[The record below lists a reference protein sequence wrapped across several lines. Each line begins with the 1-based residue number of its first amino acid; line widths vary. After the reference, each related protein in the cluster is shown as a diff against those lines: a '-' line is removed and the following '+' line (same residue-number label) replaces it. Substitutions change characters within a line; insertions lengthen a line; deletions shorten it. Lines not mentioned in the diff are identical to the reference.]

1 LLFRPIVFKVH
12 SINYLGSKLLDN
24 LIKLTCPTKEDS
36 LTDNL
41 PTVSLFSGAGGLD
54 LGLRSAG
61 LSVRFQIDNDHACY
75 ETLRLNQAIYWPQS
89 KIIEDSI
96 ENWSTSRLLENAGL
110 KVGEAILVC
119 GGPPCQ
125 PFSKSAFWVPN
136 RWKDRKRK
144 RPESNVSRSVE
155 SFEGL
160 NDPRT
165 SLLNEFVRVV
175 REAKP
180 AAYLLENVFGLAYKT
195 SRPILEAL
203 MKSLH
208 DAGYTVTPNIDDP
221 IKGVLNAVD
230 YEVPQIRER
239 LFVIGAKD
247 GVELSFPQP
256 CKTILTAGAA
266 IGDLDDN
273 TIAEDERV
281 GGKWGH
287 LLPEI
292 PAGDNYLHFTEKR
305 GHPHPLFEWRSRY
318 WSFLL
323 KLSPTKPSWTIQGQ
337 PGPYVGPF
345 HWRNRRLRIAEMK
358 RLQTFPDDYQIYGNR
373 RLAQI
378 QLGNAVPC
386 RLAEIIGLSIKEQL
400 IKAKLVQQD
409 LSGTE

>member
-1 LLFRPIVFKVH
+1 MDK
-12 SINYLGSKLLDN
+12 
-24 LIKLTCPTKEDS
+24 
-36 LTDNL
+36 L

-54 LGLRSAG
+54 LGLSSAG
-61 LSVRFQIDNDHACY
+61 FRARFQIDNDRACC
-75 ETLRLNQAIYWPQS
+75 ETLRLNQARYWFQS
-89 KIIEDSI
+89 KVIEDSI
-96 ENWSTSRLLENAGL
+96 ENWPTGRLLETAGL
-110 KVGEAILVC
+110 KIGETALVC

-136 RWKDRKRK
+136 RWKDKRRR
-144 RPESNVSRSVE
+144 RPESQVSRSAE

-175 REAKP
+175 REAEP

-203 MKSLH
+203 IKSLQ
-208 DAGYTVTPNIDDP
+208 DAGYTVTPGIDDP

-239 LFVIGAKD
+239 LFVIGAKN
-247 GVELSFPQP
+247 GVKLSFPQP

-273 TIAEDERV
+273 TISEDEKV

-287 LLPEI
+287 LLPEV
-292 PAGDNYLHFTEKR
+292 PAGDNYLYFTEKR

-323 KLSPTKPSWTIQGQ
+323 KLSPGKPSWTIQGQ

-345 HWRNRRLRIAEMK
+345 HWRNRRLRIAEIK
-358 RLQTFPDDYQIYGNR
+358 RLQTFPDDYLIFGDR
-373 RLAQI
+373 RIAHI

-386 RLAEIIGLSIKEQL
+386 RLAEIIGLSVKEQL
-400 IKAKLVQQD
+400 IKANLV
-409 LSGTE
+409 ERV